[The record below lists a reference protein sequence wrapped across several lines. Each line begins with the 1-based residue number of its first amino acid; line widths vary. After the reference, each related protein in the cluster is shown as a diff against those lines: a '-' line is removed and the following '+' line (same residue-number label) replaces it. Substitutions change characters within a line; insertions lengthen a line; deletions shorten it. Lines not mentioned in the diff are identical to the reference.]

1 MLLTQS
7 CISMP
12 PPINC
17 SLNKNTEYGYTLILS
32 YKNKTILFK
41 QIDIDIFNKLY
52 NKNHIACIL
61 GESLILKYQLSTED
75 CKSYHLDA
83 FIEYLK
89 FKLKELN

>member
-1 MLLTQS
+1 MLLTQL
-7 CISMP
+7 CMP
-12 PPINC
+12 IPPINC
-17 SLNKNTEYGYTLILS
+17 NLNKNSEDSYILTLS

-61 GESLILKYQLSTED
+61 AELIMFKYQLNDEAL
-75 CKSYHLDA
+75 KLYGLDA

-89 FKLKELN
+89 FKLKEID

>member
-1 MLLTQS
+1 MMLIQS
-7 CISMP
+7 CIP
-12 PPINC
+12 IPPINC
-17 SLNKNTEYGYTLILS
+17 NLNKNSADSYTLILS

-61 GESLILKYQLSTED
+61 GESLMFKYQLSDEAW
-75 CKSYHLDA
+75 KLYRLDA

-89 FKLKELN
+89 FKLKEID